1 MMNTSSAFRRNNILT
16 FLGEWIKGSEVYLCL
31 FVKLLNSEDI
41 FWGNRVSVHSFV
53 RILVIFFAFVFTCIY
68 FLRLEN
74 HLIVLHLL
82 TESSLCSSQWMRW
95 RLWFSV
101 SVRIYFLSQKR
112 HFCCWWRRK
121 ADRRRRYLTSRR
133 WPHMHKHEAPPRRKG
148 KLFKS
153 LIFEFWSIFVC
164 FVLLLIGSISSVV
177 CENRLLFG
185 IHLIF
190 LANLL
195 PPLYFY
201 FSHNFSTCYFSSF
214 FLRETYFRQLFVW
227 M

>member
-53 RILVIFFAFVFTCIY
+53 RILVIFFAFVFTWIY

-82 TESSLCSSQWMRW
+82 TESLCSSQWMRW

-101 SVRIYFLSQKR
+101 SVRINFLSQKR

-121 ADRRRRYLTSRR
+121 ADRRRRFLTSRR
-133 WPHMHKHEAPPRRKG
+133 WPHMHKHEAPPKEGKTFQILYLRVLIDICVCCVVADWKYILCCLRKP
-148 KLFKS
+148 
-153 LIFEFWSIFVC
+153 
-164 FVLLLIGSISSVV
+164 
-177 CENRLLFG
+177 RLLFG